1 MWAGARPGVRECFI
15 RTSEDQLKKKLPIA
29 PLLSAA
35 SLCLLPM
42 AVSAQ
47 TPSAP
52 ETGTQAAMPS
62 APSIPEAPSIPT
74 SPSQPSGYA
83 RPTNYWPGT
92 AFEPAGTQASMVSAG
107 QDLPPFQIRAM
118 LGVEHQSNVLGLSSG
133 EKSDTIG
140 IAGVGLRADKRYGL
154 QRFRADVE
162 ANTYK
167 YSNESE
173 LDYSVFNYALAWDWS
188 VTTRLHGVISAD
200 QKEYS
205 EVSTDPVTF
214 TNKVGKRTERAEGA
228 DAVYQLGAAWR
239 LMGGFAHTQSSSSQP
254 ATWDASP
261 STNSARVGVGYE
273 FGSGTTLYAHYREG
287 KGTYKDPTPG
297 AATGD
302 FTEHETDLQLTW
314 PITVKTAVDAR
325 IGNLSRSNDVSRQND
340 FSGPVGSAAVRWD
353 ITGKTRLVAGYNRDL
368 SASGFG
374 SGGHVQSDRFYIGP
388 IWKATAQIA
397 VNARYEHVAR
407 DWKNVPA
414 GSAGLGRNETYEV
427 LSAGVDWEPRR
438 WLAVSGYVRS
448 EKQGSNLNAG
458 YRNTTIGAAAKA
470 YF

>member
-1 MWAGARPGVRECFI
+1 LRGQACGTIPDHATLRAAVWMGARPGARERFI
-15 RTSEDQLKKKLPIA
+15 RTIEDQLKKNLPIA

-52 ETGTQAAMPS
+52 SAPETSTQAAMPS

-74 SPSQPSGYA
+74 SPSQPSGYP
-83 RPTNYWPGT
+83 RPGSAWPGT
-92 AFEPAGTQASMVSAG
+92 TFEPAGTQASMVSAG
-107 QDLPPFQIRAM
+107 QELPPFQIRAM
-118 LGVEHQSNVLGLSSG
+118 AGVERQSNVLGLSSG
-133 EKSDTIG
+133 AKSDTIG
-140 IAGVGLRADKRYGL
+140 IAGIGFRADKRYGL

-162 ANTYK
+162 ANTYRYANK
-167 YSNESE
+167 SE

-188 VTTRLHGVISAD
+188 VTTKLHGVISAN

-214 TNKVGKRTERAEGA
+214 TNKVGKRTERAQGA
-228 DAVYQLGAAWR
+228 DAVYELGAAWR
-239 LMGGFAHTQSSSSQP
+239 VLAGLAHTQSSSTQP

-261 STNSARVGVGYE
+261 SVDSARVGAGYE

-287 KGTYKDPTPG
+287 KGAYKDSTAG
-297 AATGD
+297 AATGN
-302 FTEHETDLQLTW
+302 FRERETDLQLTW
-314 PITVKTAVDAR
+314 PVTAKTTVDAR
-325 IGNLSRSNDVSRQND
+325 IGNLSRSNDV
-340 FSGPVGSAAVRWD
+340 A
-353 ITGKTRLVAGYNRDL
+353 
-368 SASGFG
+368 
-374 SGGHVQSDRFYIGP
+374 
-388 IWKATAQIA
+388 
-397 VNARYEHVAR
+397 
-407 DWKNVPA
+407 KNVPA
-414 GSAGLGRNETYEV
+414 GSAGLGRNETYKA

-448 EKQGSNLNAG
+448 AKQDSNLNPG